1 MRKILFLLLF
11 VSSFSSFSQYDD
23 KWKEVYNY
31 ELDGKIKSAEEKV
44 QEIYKKAKRKK
55 DEVQIVKC
63 FFYLSKFEQV
73 FDEKAQTTII
83 TNLQDEI
90 RTAKPVSK
98 ALLNY
103 IYATILEKY
112 YQKFSYQISKL
123 TPLKNQKS
131 KDFLIWSSSDFEKEI
146 EKTYFLCLEDEEI
159 LRATFLNSY
168 RDIFEISHAVVI
180 TVSVSHFLA
189 FSLLDFNKCCTL
201 THFS

>member
-1 MRKILFLLLF
+1 MRKILFFLLF
-11 VSSFSSFSQYDD
+11 ISSFSSFSQYDD

-73 FDEKAQTTII
+73 FDEKAQTTIV

-90 RTAKPVSK
+90 RTAQPVSK

-112 YQKFSYQISKL
+112 
-123 TPLKNQKS
+123 
-131 KDFLIWSSSDFEKEI
+131 
-146 EKTYFLCLEDEEI
+146 
-159 LRATFLNSY
+159 
-168 RDIFEISHAVVI
+168 
-180 TVSVSHFLA
+180 
-189 FSLLDFNKCCTL
+189 
-201 THFS
+201 

>member
-23 KWKEVYNY
+23 KWKEVYDY
-31 ELDGKIKSAEEKV
+31 ELNGKIKSAEEKV

-73 FDEKAQTTII
+73 FDENAQKTII

-112 YQKFSYQISKL
+112 YQKFSL
-123 TPLKNQKS
+123 
-131 KDFLIWSSSDFEKEI
+131 
-146 EKTYFLCLEDEEI
+146 
-159 LRATFLNSY
+159 
-168 RDIFEISHAVVI
+168 
-180 TVSVSHFLA
+180 
-189 FSLLDFNKCCTL
+189 
-201 THFS
+201 